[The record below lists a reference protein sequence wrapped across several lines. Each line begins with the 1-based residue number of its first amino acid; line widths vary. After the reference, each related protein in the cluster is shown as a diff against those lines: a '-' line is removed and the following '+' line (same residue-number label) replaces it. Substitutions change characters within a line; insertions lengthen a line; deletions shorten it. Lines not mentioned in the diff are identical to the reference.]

1 MKAIFATL
9 LALISTTFVAD
20 ARAIQLLSFR
30 ELCKWADLIVVA
42 KPISSKDTGEQ
53 TVLAHI
59 APDISVV
66 GLSTELEVSV
76 VLKGETSLK
85 KIVVHHYRLADPGQF
100 MFNGPT
106 LAYFDPKEPVRY
118 LLFLQRE
125 ADGRYAPFDQVD
137 PAETS
142 MLKLA
147 DPGWDKMKADG
158 FKQWLDAMKW
168 LDKRPDFGGISPG
181 IPLDFTGEGSLHE
194 AALNGKLEKAEALIK
209 ANPKLVFNQQS
220 YAEQTPLHLAVEY
233 GNIEVAKLLLVHSA
247 KVEAKAHGGW
257 TPLLNAVF
265 GGNKA
270 VVELLLDHHADVNV
284 KEDGGRTPLH
294 IAAENGY
301 TEIAK
306 VLLAHKAEINAR
318 NSEGMTPLHVAA
330 AMGTKDMVLLL
341 LGNNADFNVKD
352 KFGKTPLDRAVEHNH
367 SDIAEMLRLRRHDG
381 PD

>member
-20 ARAIQLLSFR
+20 ARPIQLLSFR

-59 APDISVV
+59 APDISVF
-66 GLSTELEVSV
+66 GLSTEFEVSV
-76 VLKGETSLK
+76 TLKGDTTLK
-85 KIVVHHYRLADPGQF
+85 KIAVHHYRMAISGQV
-100 MFNGPT
+100 MMNGPT
-106 LAYFDPKEPVRY
+106 LASFDPKESVRY
-118 LLFLQRE
+118 LLFLRRE
-125 ADGRYAPFDQVD
+125 PDGRYASSDQVD
-137 PAETS
+137 PGLTS

-147 DPGWDKMKADG
+147 DPGWDKMKLDD

-168 LDKRPDFGGISPG
+168 LDKRPNFGKDSPE
-181 IPLDFTGEGSLHE
+181 IPPGGTGEGSLHE

-209 ANPKLVFNQQS
+209 ANPKLVFDQHS
-220 YAEQTPLHLAVEY
+220 YAEQAPLHLAVQY
-233 GNIEVAKLLLVHSA
+233 GNVEVAKLLLVNKA
-247 KVEAKAHGGW
+247 DVEAKANGGW

-270 VVELLLDHHADVNV
+270 AVELLLEHQADVNV
-284 KEDGGRTPLH
+284 KEEAGRTPLH
-294 IAAENGY
+294 VAAENGY

-306 VLLAHKAEINAR
+306 VLLAHKAEIDAR
-318 NSEGMTPLHVAA
+318 NGDGMTPLHVAA
-330 AMGTKDMVLLL
+330 ALGYKDIVLLL

-367 SDIAEMLRLRRHDG
+367 SDIVEMLRLRRHDG